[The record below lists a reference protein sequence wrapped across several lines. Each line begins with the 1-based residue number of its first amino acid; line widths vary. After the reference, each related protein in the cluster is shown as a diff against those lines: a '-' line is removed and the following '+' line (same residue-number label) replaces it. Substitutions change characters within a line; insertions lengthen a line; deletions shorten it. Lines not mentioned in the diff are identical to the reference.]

1 MHFKATTVFPY
12 LSVVWPSNHSFQSP
26 TILSAEW
33 NALHFR
39 IIGNSPSLTTSL
51 QAASN
56 PSCPKRGNYTVATAQ
71 CVCHIFQVSYGRP
84 INNLACQM
92 CNLGPLIATH
102 SSAPSRQTFSTQ
114 NDRESLYGQTP
125 AAATS
130 PHFATPSTPSGNW
143 FIRPEGFSARF
154 VLCCFVLP
162 ANERKL

>member
-1 MHFKATTVFPY
+1 MHFEPTIISSY
-12 LSVVWPSNHSFQSP
+12 SSVVWVSNHSFQSP
-26 TILSAEW
+26 TLLSAEW
-33 NALHFR
+33 NVLHFR

-51 QAASN
+51 AAT
-56 PSCPKRGNYTVATAQ
+56 PSFPKRGNYTVATAQ

-102 SSAPSRQTFSTQ
+102 SSDPSRQTFSTQ
-114 NDRESLYGQTP
+114 NDRESLYGP
-125 AAATS
+125 ATAAIS
-130 PHFATPSTPSGNW
+130 PPIATPSTPAGNW